1 MKAIHPK
8 TTTCVFNCATCGSK
22 FEIETTIAAKTY
34 AIDICSK
41 CHPFYI
47 GKAANKHLRG
57 TSEKLQAKFD
67 TTKTK
72 LTEKPAN
79 AAKTKETKT
88 DTSRKS
94 LDSL

>member
-8 TTTCVFNCATCGSK
+8 TTVCIFNCATCGNK

-72 LTEKPAN
+72 LTEKPTAT
-79 AAKTKETKT
+79 KTKEAKVN
-88 DTSRKS
+88 TSRKS